1 MKLQPKF
8 NFTTVNFKIE
18 DIGLREGNIVTG
30 MLKGVMS

>member
-1 MKLQPKF
+1 MNLKSKY
-8 NFTTVNFKIE
+8 NFTPLNFKIV